1 MRRPSS
7 FRRTAGTGIMRRPAT
22 ASALRARLLHG
33 GLLVMA
39 TTVGVAGLAS
49 TTARQAHAADAA
61 SSTDHANRSYSIAAG
76 PLNQA
81 LSSFAGTAGVTLS
94 ADPALTDG
102 LHSPGLHGNHSIAQG
117 FEQLLAGTGLTAVAR
132 GKEVFVLRKIN
143 TAAFTPVTSNSALP
157 EIKVSAAAERS
168 VITEG
173 SGAYTTPATA
183 AATGLTL
190 SQRDTPQSVSVVTR
204 QQIDDQSLVSLSD
217 VLMQVTG
224 VTVTGSDS
232 DRSDFY
238 SRGFYIDNLQ
248 YDGVPTS
255 IGLSFFGES
264 GNDSIIYD
272 RIEVVRGATG
282 LLTGAGEPSASINL
296 VRKHANSKV
305 FTGEVSAGVGSWNR
319 YRASADLSTPLNAD
333 GSVRGRF
340 IAMRE
345 ERDSHVD
352 LYHGQKSV
360 MYGIIDADL
369 SRATTLS
376 IGADYQANRP
386 TGSTWGS
393 LPLRFTDG
401 SFTDWDTSKTSAANW
416 TRWYSTNKTVFA
428 NLEHRFDNDWKIKA
442 NLTHRESDFDAKLLY
457 LFGTLDKNT
466 GTGLRALRNYTETSF
481 RQNSLDLQASG
492 PFSLLGRKHE
502 LVVGVTRSQA
512 KTDRA
517 NHNPGTAPGTGNF
530 YQWDGSYSEPAW
542 GPLTSAG
549 GERITQD
556 GLYSALRL
564 SLADPL
570 KLIVGGRYSRWKSE
584 TGVASEKREHNV
596 FTPYAGLIFDIDA
609 TYSAY
614 ASYTGIFQPQSYR
627 DASGKYLDP
636 VTGKNYEAGVKAEY
650 LDSRV
655 NASFGVFRI
664 EQDNVGQIDPNTLV
678 PGTTDN
684 AYTTAKGVV
693 SKGFEAEVSGE
704 LAPGWNLVAGVSFA
718 IARDAKEKRISPD
731 MPQTRAHLFTAYRL
745 PNAWRAL
752 TVGGGVNWQS
762 GSYYPFDTSAPFE
775 QQSLTIVNLM
785 ARYAFTP
792 RISGQ
797 ININNLLDKKYY
809 VSLAGQGQF
818 GTPRNLMATLSYKF

>member
-1 MRRPSS
+1 M
-7 FRRTAGTGIMRRPAT
+7 
-22 ASALRARLLHG
+22 
-33 GLLVMA
+33 
-39 TTVGVAGLAS
+39 
-49 TTARQAHAADAA
+49 
-61 SSTDHANRSYSIAAG
+61 
-76 PLNQA
+76 
-81 LSSFAGTAGVTLS
+81 
-94 ADPALTDG
+94 
-102 LHSPGLHGNHSIAQG
+102 
-117 FEQLLAGTGLTAVAR
+117 
-132 GKEVFVLRKIN
+132 
-143 TAAFTPVTSNSALP
+143 
-157 EIKVSAAAERS
+157 
-168 VITEG
+168 
-173 SGAYTTPATA
+173 
-183 AATGLTL
+183 
-190 SQRDTPQSVSVVTR
+190 
-204 QQIDDQSLVSLSD
+204 
-217 VLMQVTG
+217 
-224 VTVTGSDS
+224 
-232 DRSDFY
+232 
-238 SRGFYIDNLQ
+238 
-248 YDGVPTS
+248 PTS

-360 MYGIIDADL
+360 MYGVIDADL
-369 SRATTLS
+369 SRSTTLS

-386 TGSTWGS
+386 TGSTWGG

-401 SFTDWDTSKTSAANW
+401 SFTDWDTSKTTAANW
-416 TRWYSTNKTVFA
+416 TRWYSTNKTVFV

-442 NLTHRESDFDAKLLY
+442 NLTHRESDYDAKLLY

-530 YQWDGSYSEPAW
+530 YQWDGSYPEPAW

-549 GERITQD
+549 SERITQD

-564 SLADPL
+564 SLSDPL

-584 TGVASEKREHNV
+584 TGVASQQREHKI
-596 FTPYAGLIFDIDA
+596 FTPYAGLIFDINSI
-609 TYSAY
+609 YSAY

-627 DASGKYLDP
+627 DETGKFLDP
-636 VTGKNYEAGVKAEY
+636 VTGKNYEAGIKAEY
-650 LDSRV
+650 LDGRV

-664 EQDNVGQIDPNTLV
+664 EQDNVGQMDPNTLV
-678 PGTTDN
+678 PGSTDN

-718 IARDAKEKRISPD
+718 IARDAKDQRINPE

-745 PNAWRAL
+745 PGAWSAL

-762 GSYYPFDTSAPFE
+762 SSYYPFDNSAPFE
-775 QQSLTIVNLM
+775 QQSLTIVNVM

-792 RISGQ
+792 KISGQ

-809 VSLAGQGQF
+809 SNFAGQGQF

>member
-1 MRRPSS
+1 
-7 FRRTAGTGIMRRPAT
+7 MRRPAI

-39 TTVGVAGLAS
+39 PTVGVAGIAS
-49 TTARQAHAADAA
+49 VTARQAHAADAA
-61 SSTDHANRSYSIAAG
+61 SSTGNANRSYNIAAG
-76 PLNQA
+76 PLHQA
-81 LSSFAGTAGVTLS
+81 LSSFAGSAGVTLA

-102 LHSPGLHGNHSIAQG
+102 LHSPGLRGNHSVTQG

-132 GKEVFVLRKIN
+132 GKDVFVLRKIN

-168 VITEG
+168 VVTEG
-173 SGAYTTPATA
+173 TGAYTTPATA

-190 SQRDTPQSVSVVTR
+190 SPRDTPQSVSVVTR

-224 VTVTGSDS
+224 SDS
-232 DRSDFY
+232 DRNDFY

-360 MYGIIDADL
+360 MYGVIDADL
-369 SRATTLS
+369 SRSTTLS

-386 TGSTWGS
+386 TGSTWGG

-401 SFTDWDTSKTSAANW
+401 SFTDWDTSKTTAANW
-416 TRWYSTNKTVFA
+416 TRWYSTNKTVFV

-442 NLTHRESDFDAKLLY
+442 NLTHRESDYDAKLLY

-530 YQWDGSYSEPAW
+530 YQWDGSYPEPAW

-549 GERITQD
+549 SERITQD

-564 SLADPL
+564 SLSDPL
-570 KLIVGGRYSRWKSE
+570 KLIVGGRYNRWKSE
-584 TGVASEKREHNV
+584 TGVASQQREHKI
-596 FTPYAGLIFDIDA
+596 FTPYAGLIFDINSI
-609 TYSAY
+609 YSAY

-627 DASGKYLDP
+627 DETGKFLDP
-636 VTGKNYEAGVKAEY
+636 VTGKNYEAGIKAEY
-650 LDSRV
+650 LDGRV

-664 EQDNVGQIDPNTLV
+664 EQDNVGQMDPNTLV
-678 PGTTDN
+678 PGSTDN

-718 IARDAKEKRISPD
+718 IARDAKDQRINPE

-745 PNAWRAL
+745 PGAWSAL

-762 GSYYPFDTSAPFE
+762 SSYYPFDNSAPFE
-775 QQSLTIVNLM
+775 QQSLTIVNVM

-792 RISGQ
+792 KISGQ

-809 VSLAGQGQF
+809 SNFAGQGQF

>member
-1 MRRPSS
+1 MRHPSPSS
-7 FRRTAGTGIMRRPAT
+7 RRTTGAGIMRRPAI

-39 TTVGVAGLAS
+39 TTVGVAGIAS
-49 TTARQAHAADAA
+49 VTARQAHAADAA
-61 SSTDHANRSYSIAAG
+61 SSAGNANRSYNIAAG
-76 PLNQA
+76 PLHQA
-81 LSSFAGTAGVTLS
+81 LSSFAGSAGVTLA

-102 LHSPGLHGNHSIAQG
+102 LHSPGLRGNHSVTQG

-132 GKEVFVLRKIN
+132 GKDVFVLRKIN

-168 VITEG
+168 VVTEG
-173 SGAYTTPATA
+173 TGAYTTPATA

-190 SQRDTPQSVSVVTR
+190 SPRDTPQSVSVVTR

-224 VTVTGSDS
+224 SDS
-232 DRSDFY
+232 DRNDFY

-360 MYGIIDADL
+360 MYGVIDADL
-369 SRATTLS
+369 SRSTTLS

-386 TGSTWGS
+386 TGSTWGG

-401 SFTDWDTSKTSAANW
+401 SFTDWDTSKTTAANW
-416 TRWYSTNKTVFA
+416 TRWYSTNKTVFV

-442 NLTHRESDFDAKLLY
+442 NLTHRESDYDAKLLY

-530 YQWDGSYSEPAW
+530 YQWDGSYPEPAW

-549 GERITQD
+549 SERITQD

-564 SLADPL
+564 SLSDPL

-584 TGVASEKREHNV
+584 TGVASQQREHKI
-596 FTPYAGLIFDIDA
+596 FTPYAGLIFDINSI
-609 TYSAY
+609 YSAY

-627 DASGKYLDP
+627 DETGKFLDP
-636 VTGKNYEAGVKAEY
+636 VTGKNYEAGIKAEY
-650 LDSRV
+650 LDGRV

-664 EQDNVGQIDPNTLV
+664 EQDNVGQMDPNTLV
-678 PGTTDN
+678 PGSTDN

-718 IARDAKEKRISPD
+718 IARDAKDQRINPE

-745 PNAWRAL
+745 PGAWSAL

-762 GSYYPFDTSAPFE
+762 SSYYPFDNSAPFE
-775 QQSLTIVNLM
+775 QQSLTIVNVM

-792 RISGQ
+792 KISGQ

-809 VSLAGQGQF
+809 SNFAGQGQF